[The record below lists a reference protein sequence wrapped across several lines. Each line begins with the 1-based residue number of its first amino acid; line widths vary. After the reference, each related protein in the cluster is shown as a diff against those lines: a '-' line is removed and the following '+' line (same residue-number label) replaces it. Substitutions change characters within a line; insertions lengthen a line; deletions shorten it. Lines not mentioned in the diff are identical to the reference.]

1 MWHLVNKSQKK
12 QVEQFVIHLYNRVHY
27 FVIYFYFVFVLVK
40 MKVTVWLLNTLNA
53 LSCQWDIWCTNTL
66 QKM

>member
-27 FVIYFYFVFVLVK
+27 FVIYLCYRGQRVGGAAGGWRNKAIVID
-40 MKVTVWLLNTLNA
+40 
-53 LSCQWDIWCTNTL
+53 LSN
-66 QKM
+66 